1 MLQTTHPT
9 RIPRFDRKAA
19 TLAVLLLAVGVMTCR
34 AGVAVYPGDMLV
46 EEDGTMIDSV
56 YEVVRGYPQRYPGRS
71 IESYP
76 PKRQDLVF
84 VIDASG
90 SMVRLLPFVINE
102 TKRVINELRPSVF
115 VTIICF
121 SGRGIY
127 EVDSAVGWSG
137 LRQSTPAFKAE
148 ARDWLSL
155 SNHCFK
161 TGGSGVRFA
170 EAAIVRSLRY
180 KPDLIFILSDH
191 LGGGGPG
198 AGRHEIDQE
207 ALLAAIHA
215 ENDVQTPAKI
225 NTISFVNSG
234 PLAEAGLR
242 GTLERI
248 ADETG
253 GRFKYIGER
262 DLDLR

>member
-1 MLQTTHPT
+1 MYPVRTQRH
-9 RIPRFDRKAA
+9 DRQAA
-19 TLAVLLLAVGVMTCR
+19 TLAVLLLAVCATACR
-34 AGVAVYPGDMLV
+34 ADVAVPPGDALV
-46 EEDGTMIDSV
+46 DAEDTMIDSL
-56 YEVVRGYPQRYPGRS
+56 YQEAKAYNQRYQIRS
-71 IESYP
+71 FESYR

-90 SMVRLLPFVINE
+90 SMVPLLPFVINE
-102 TKRVINELRPSVF
+102 TKRVINVLRPSVF

-127 EVDSAVGWSG
+127 EVDSVTGWSG
-137 LRQSTPAFKAE
+137 LRQGTPEFKAE

-155 SNHCFK
+155 SNHHFK
-161 TGGSGVRFA
+161 TGGSGARFA

-191 LGGGGPG
+191 LGGSGPG
-198 AGRHEIDQE
+198 SGRHEIDQDG
-207 ALLAAIHA
+207 LLATIHA
-215 ENDVQTPAKI
+215 QNDVQSPAKI

-262 DLDLR
+262 DLNLR

>member
-1 MLQTTHPT
+1 MIQTMRPT
-9 RIPRFDRKAA
+9 RTQSHDRQAA
-19 TLAVLLLAVGVMTCR
+19 TLAVLSLLVCATACR
-34 AGVAVYPGDMLV
+34 ADVAVRPGDAVLDAQDTV
-46 EEDGTMIDSV
+46 IESV
-56 YEVVRGYPQRYPGRS
+56 YQAAKAYNQMHPGRS

-76 PKRQDLVF
+76 PKRRDVVF

-90 SMVRLLPFVINE
+90 SMLPMLPYVINE
-102 TKRVINELRPSVF
+102 TNRVIDVLRPSVF

-148 ARDWLSL
+148 ARDWLTL
-155 SNHCFK
+155 SNHRFR
-161 TGGSGVRFA
+161 TGGSGARFA

-180 KPDLIFILSDH
+180 KPELIFILSDH

-198 AGRHEIDQE
+198 SGRYEIDQE
-207 ALLAAIHA
+207 ALLAVIHA
-215 ENDVQTPAKI
+215 QNDVQSPAKI